1 MCSAGLRSGSF
12 RYVSWSPAVHGLRRA
27 QERLQQI
34 QEGAF
39 RCKVGEFQTW
49 GLRWIKSPLHSSC
62 SPSSPSF
69 SYEQNALEYIT
80 MAALSKIFAV
90 ATTYPYQVVR
100 ARLQDQH
107 NRYGGVV
114 DVIGRTW
121 RYGSARTGRLDP
133 ASFSRSLFPP
143 QKRRR
148 FGLLQ
153 RHRPKFDPRH
163 PGLLHH
169 LCGV

>member
-1 MCSAGLRSGSF
+1 MAYEELKRDYNKYKKVPSDAKLVSF
-12 RYVSWSPAVHGLRRA
+12 KLGVTLD
-27 QERLQQI
+27 
-34 QEGAF
+34 
-39 RCKVGEFQTW
+39 KV
-49 GLRWIKSPLHSSC
+49 IPSSC

-69 SYEQNALEYIT
+69 SYGQDALEYVT

-121 RYGSARTGRLDP
+121 RYGSAGTGRLDP
-133 ASFSRSLFPP
+133 ASFSRSLSPPPP
-143 QKRRR
+143 QKRRS

-163 PGLLHH
+163 AGLLHH
-169 LCGV
+169 FCGL